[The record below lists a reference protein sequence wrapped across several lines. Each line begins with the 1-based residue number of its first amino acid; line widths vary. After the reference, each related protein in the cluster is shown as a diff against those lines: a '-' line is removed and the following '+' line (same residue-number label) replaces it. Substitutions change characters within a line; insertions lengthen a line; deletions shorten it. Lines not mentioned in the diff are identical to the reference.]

1 MKKII
6 SIILCGFLV
15 LGSFAQDIAT
25 SDDEIFGS
33 ADVSDEDMFGGA
45 EFSSV
50 DDLFGGESSDDMFE
64 DASISDEEAGDVS
77 DIFGDKVVRAGGT
90 ISSSVDISTTWYDPL
105 NANNYEDSD
114 YWLDS
119 IEEFSGSPDL
129 SASFFVDARPYDNLR
144 GYASIDLGYPY
155 AVSSAVTSTGYFM
168 NGAELTSITSSG
180 SVYLPN
186 LDVSELFVDV
196 AYNDNVSF
204 RAGKHTVTWG
214 TGYFYSPVSDII
226 NASVID
232 VEDPDSTVD
241 ANINVRTQITFSGT
255 QNCLW
260 LYVVPE
266 IDSDGDTQAKYT
278 RFAGKYDF
286 LLDDWELGL
295 GAWAGYEDP
304 LRALFTASG
313 SVLNNSITV
322 FGESVFSWGTDDEWN
337 AIEDGDSDAS
347 DFSDLT
353 PVVQATIGTMYMW
366 DSVENNKTLTLS
378 AQYLFDSNA
387 GAKIEDYTSSE
398 VFNPQHS
405 LAFILSRGALFN
417 NDDWSATLFGMG
429 SINNSFDGQTAYG
442 LAKAYVSY
450 DIIDHV
456 SISAG
461 PSFTWIGDDYSDYMV
476 EYIADSYE
484 ITANEL
490 VALYGSELTEYLN
503 SNAAFTISVTI
514 DDIDF

>member
-1 MKKII
+1 MKKIVI
-6 SIILCGFLV
+6 GFLICGI
-15 LGSFAQDIAT
+15 LTFGAFAQDIAN
-25 SDDEIFGS
+25 SDDELFG
-33 ADVSDEDMFGGA
+33 VSTEDDMFG
-45 EFSSV
+45 
-50 DDLFGGESSDDMFE
+50 DDSFDDMFE

-77 DIFGDKVVRAGGT
+77 DIFGDKIVRAGGT
-90 ISSSVDISTTWYDPL
+90 ISASVDISSTWYDPL
-105 NANNYEDSD
+105 NSDNYEDSD
-114 YWLDS
+114 FWLDGL
-119 IEEFSGSPDL
+119 EEFSGSPDL
-129 SASFFVDARPYDNLR
+129 AASFFVDARPYDNLR

-155 AVSSAVTSTGYFM
+155 AVSSMVTSTGYDSSF
-168 NGAELTSITSSG
+168 NAITSYG
-180 SVYLPN
+180 SVSLPN

-214 TGYFYSPVSDII
+214 TGYFYSPTSDII
-226 NASVID
+226 NASAID
-232 VEDPDSTVD
+232 VEDPDETVD
-241 ANINVRTQITFSGT
+241 ANINIRTQITFPGT

-266 IDSDGDTQAKYT
+266 IDSDGDTQAQYT

-286 LLDDWELGL
+286 LVNDWELGL
-295 GAWAGYEDP
+295 GAWAGYDDP
-304 LRALFTASG
+304 LKALFTASG
-313 SVLNNSITV
+313 SVIDNSITV
-322 FGESVFSWGTDDEWN
+322 FGESVFSWGTDDEWD

-347 DFSDLT
+347 DFADLT
-353 PVVQATIGTMYMW
+353 PVFQATVGTMYTW
-366 DSVENNKTLTLS
+366 DNDENNKTVTLS

-417 NDDWSATLFGMG
+417 NEDWSATLFGMG

-442 LAKAYVSY
+442 LAKATVSY

-461 PSFTWIGDDYSDYMV
+461 PSFTWIGTDYS
-476 EYIADSYE
+476 EYLKHSIADSYG
-484 ITANEL
+484 ITVNEL
-490 VALYGSELTEYLN
+490 ETAYASELSDYLN
-503 SNAAFTISVTI
+503 SNTAFTISVTI